1 MENKGIVPF
10 LNEKVIYQARHERVN
25 ARYGVLF
32 RLLMGVSRVQA
43 RTLMFHVI
51 PKQER
56 VGTIG
61 DGVKPGS
68 PPAAGLGGANVQ

>member
-1 MENKGIVPF
+1 MSST
-10 LNEKVIYQARHERVN
+10 LRMSERGELG
-25 ARYGVLF
+25 GVV

-43 RTLMFHVI
+43 RSLMLHVI

-68 PPAAGLGGANVQ
+68 PPAVGLGGANVQMWALPAQI

>member
-1 MENKGIVPF
+1 M
-10 LNEKVIYQARHERVN
+10 NERVVGQARPQSVN
-25 ARYGVLF
+25 VRYGVLF
-32 RLLMGVSRVQA
+32 RLLMGVSQVQA
-43 RTLMFHVI
+43 RTLMLHVT

-68 PPAAGLGGANVQ
+68 PPAVGLGGANVQ